1 MDDVP
6 AQHIADFRHY
16 NKPTDIKKGSRNF
29 LFYHTCSRSYEPD
42 TGADA
47 VVVVVVVDDATGADA
62 SATGADAT
70 ADASATGADAVVV
83 VVVVVVASSAFLVQP
98 TMATVAAIAAAI
110 AIFFE
115 LHSITLT
122 GKKGGIQKP
131 TVNLHFFC
139 NPNLFV
145 KNRRERV

>member
-1 MDDVP
+1 MRISTH
-6 AQHIADFRHY
+6 AQHIAIFAHY
-16 NKPTDIKKGSRNF
+16 NKPTGIKKGSRNF
-29 LFYHTCSRSYEPD
+29 LFYHTRSRSYEPD

-110 AIFFE
+110 AIF
-115 LHSITLT
+115 LSCIASLSQV
-122 GKKGGIQKP
+122 KKGGFKNQLLICAFSAIQ
-131 TVNLHFFC
+131 TYS
-139 NPNLFV
+139 
-145 KNRRERV
+145 